1 VACVFVSVYQIL
13 LNTVDRVIQKKKW
26 STKRLMTIAGIAG
39 VVVLVAGSIF
49 FTSGKSKLNVD
60 TERITVSEIKKGAFQ
75 EFIPVNGVVL
85 PLTTIYLDAVEGGR
99 VEEKYVEDG
108 ASLKKGDPI
117 IRLSNTDLELSLAN
131 QETAVYAAQTQMQIS
146 HNNAQQNTITKL
158 NQMADV
164 DNAYKEAERIYNLD
178 KKLLDQK
185 AIGLQE
191 YKAAENAYIYQLRR
205 KKLTTQILKQDT
217 TLIRQEDEQ
226 AREQYAHNKST
237 LLLMRKKVAD
247 LTVRSPI
254 DGQLT
259 SMDAEVGQ
267 NKNKGEHLGQI
278 DAQGGFKVQVD
289 VEEHYLSRIYNGL
302 MGDFSFAGKTYK
314 LTIKKVFTQVTSGR
328 FKVDMQFVG
337 EVPKGIRKGQT
348 LQIRLA
354 LSDETTAT
362 LVPKGGFYQQTGGNW
377 IFKVSEDGK
386 TAFKTDIQI
395 GRQNPDYYEVLQ
407 GLKPGDKVI
416 TSSYENYGDIQELV
430 LKQ

>member
-1 VACVFVSVYQIL
+1 
-13 LNTVDRVIQKKKW
+13 
-26 STKRLMTIAGIAG
+26 MTIAGITG

-85 PLTTIYLDAVEGGR
+85 PLTTIYLDAIEGGR

-146 HNNAQQNTITKL
+146 HNNAQQNTIAKL

-164 DNAYKEAERIYNLD
+164 DNAYKEAERIYNLV

-185 AIGLQE
+185 AIGMQE
-191 YKAAENAYIYQLRR
+191 FKAAENAYIYQLRR

-217 TLIRQEDEQ
+217 TLISQEDEQ

-302 MGDFSFAGKTYK
+302 MGDFAFAGKTYK

-337 EVPKGIRKGQT
+337 DVPKGIRKGQT
-348 LQIRLA
+348 LKIRLA

-386 TAFKTDIQI
+386 TAYKTDIQI

-407 GLKPGDKVI
+407 GLKPGDKAI

-430 LKQ
+430 LKK

>member
-1 VACVFVSVYQIL
+1 M
-13 LNTVDRVIQKKKW
+13 DRVIQKQKW
-26 STKRLMTIAGIAG
+26 STKRLMTIAGITG

-117 IRLSNTDLELSLAN
+117 IRLSNTDLELNLAN

-146 HNNAQQNTITKL
+146 HNNAQQNTIAKL

-164 DNAYKEAERIYNLD
+164 DNAYKEAERVYTLD

-191 YKAAENAYIYQLRR
+191 FKAAENAYNYQLRR
-205 KKLTTQILKQDT
+205 KRLTTQILKQDT
-217 TLIRQEDEQ
+217 TLIRQEDQQ
-226 AREQYAHNKST
+226 AREQYAHMAST
-237 LLLMRKKVAD
+237 LQLMRKKVAD

-386 TAFKTDIQI
+386 TAYKTDIQI

-430 LKQ
+430 LKK

>member
-1 VACVFVSVYQIL
+1 M
-13 LNTVDRVIQKKKW
+13 DRVIQKQKW
-26 STKRLMTIAGIAG
+26 STKRLMTIAGITG

-117 IRLSNTDLELSLAN
+117 IRLSNTDLELNLAN

-164 DNAYKEAERIYNLD
+164 DNAYKEAERVYTLD

-191 YKAAENAYIYQLRR
+191 FKAAENAYNYQLRR
-205 KKLTTQILKQDT
+205 KRLTTQILKQDT
-217 TLIRQEDEQ
+217 TLIRQEDQQ
-226 AREQYAHNKST
+226 AKEQYAHMAST
-237 LLLMRKKVAD
+237 LQLMRKKVAD

-302 MGDFSFAGKTYK
+302 MGDFAFAGKTYK

-386 TAFKTDIQI
+386 TAYKTDIQI

-430 LKQ
+430 LKK